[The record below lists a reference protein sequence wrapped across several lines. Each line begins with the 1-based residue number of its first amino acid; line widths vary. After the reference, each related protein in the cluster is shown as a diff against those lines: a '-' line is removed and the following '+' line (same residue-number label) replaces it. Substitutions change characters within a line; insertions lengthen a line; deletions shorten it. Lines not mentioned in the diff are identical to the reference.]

1 MKWKDQME
9 NGSFGKLFL
18 PKTIEIEV
26 VHIYL
31 LHCAY
36 SLYVYSTI
44 SML

>member
-31 LHCAY
+31 LQY
-36 SLYVYSTI
+36 SLYVYTTI
-44 SML
+44 YML